1 MESTD
6 TVEITLTDEEFC
18 NLAKKAH
25 MQDLTLNQ
33 YINNILKNYI
43 ESFT

>member
-1 MESTD
+1 
-6 TVEITLTDEEFC
+6 
-18 NLAKKAH
+18 

-43 ESFT
+43 ETLADFWCNYYYKTTTSEMLRISIRY